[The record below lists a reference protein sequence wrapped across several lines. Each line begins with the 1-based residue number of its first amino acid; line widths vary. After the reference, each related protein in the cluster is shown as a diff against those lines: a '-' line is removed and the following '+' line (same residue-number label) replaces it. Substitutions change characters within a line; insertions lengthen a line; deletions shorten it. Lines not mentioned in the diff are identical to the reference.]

1 MTLRCKWSWGLGL
14 LAMLAGSACIGSLP
28 PLPALLQTPGV
39 KTEAIPLRKEQFA
52 SLAGSVLSSRIMQI
66 TRGPEQD
73 LVVVAENGLRWI
85 DTDGG
90 TTREL
95 ILPTKM
101 FRHSLQPLPNGQT
114 GIGGF
119 SSRPNAILMFD
130 LSGQEVLRIGLG
142 SSYDFP
148 EFANV
153 LGGTERE
160 IVVPG
165 RLDVRLFSLGGT
177 LMGKLSSSTYATVKT
192 VIQADDDAEYEIAFV
207 TTSLRAG
214 PVEALLM
221 NADGTTVSRWN
232 DAEGGWLSFVPEL
245 DERSLWGLTA
255 DGFTAWDA
263 RGQRV
268 QTFRAPDVHALR
280 YVTGTRFKDHT
291 VLIASGGGYSN
302 ISALCVFDNTRRLVF
317 QEVYSSRIY
326 SAFADRDADHFYV
339 GVDDSVVRYTLA
351 KSTASAGFG
360 R

>member
-1 MTLRCKWSWGLGL
+1 MTLRCRWLGGLGL
-14 LAMLAGSACIGSLP
+14 LTMLAGSACIGSLP
-28 PLPALLQTPGV
+28 PLPALLQAPGI
-39 KTEAIPLRKEQFA
+39 KTEATPLRKEQVV
-52 SLAGSVLSSRIMQI
+52 SLAGSALSSRIMQI
-66 TRGPEQD
+66 TSGPDQD
-73 LVVVAENGLRWI
+73 LIVVAENGLRWI
-85 DTDGG
+85 DAAGG
-90 TTREL
+90 TTRDL
-95 ILPTKM
+95 ILPAKM
-101 FRHSLQPLPNGQT
+101 FRHSLQPLPDGQT

-142 SSYDFP
+142 PSYDFP

-153 LGGTERE
+153 MGGSERE
-160 IVVPG
+160 VVVPG
-165 RLDVRLFSLGGT
+165 RLGVRVFSLRGT
-177 LMGKLSSSTYATVKT
+177 LIGTLSSSTYATIKT
-192 VIQADDDAEYEIAFV
+192 VVQADDDPEYEIAFV

-214 PVEALLM
+214 PVEALVM

-245 DERSLWGLTA
+245 DDRSLWGLTA

-263 RGQRV
+263 QGQRV
-268 QTFRAPDVHALR
+268 QTFAAPDVSALR
-280 YVTGTRFKDHT
+280 YVTGAKFKHHT

-302 ISALCVFDNTRRLVF
+302 VSALCVFDNSRRLVF

-339 GVDDSVVRYTLA
+339 GVDDAVVKYTLA
-351 KSTASAGFG
+351 TSASSAGTV